1 MFELRSDLR
10 KVSIKFDTF
19 EECAAMIQLVES
31 YGKTL
36 YLSGDDIPDEF
47 DIKLYMQIIKS
58 EMSAKFLLGYII
70 LLNDL
75 ACNEGVADYENLFSN
90 ILNDNSKLIEQYKLG
105 NDKALNALM
114 GKFLK
119 EHRGYDPKEVKDE
132 LTKILDKI

>member
-47 DIKLYMQIIKS
+47 DIELYMQIIKS
-58 EMSAKFLLGYII
+58 EMTPKFLLGYII

-75 ACNEGVADYENLFSN
+75 ACIEGNVDYEKLFSD
-90 ILNDNSKLIEQYKLG
+90 ILTENSKLVDQYKSG

-119 EHRGYDPKEVKDE
+119 ENKGYDPKEVKDK
-132 LTKILDKI
+132 LIQILDKI